1 MKAAYFTAIRKIEVR
16 DEPAPALSR
25 HDQVLLRIDRVGICG
40 SDVHYFTDGRI
51 GDDCVPLPASLGHEC
66 AGTVVEVGR
75 EVEGLSPGDR
85 VAVDPAIA
93 CGACDQCRQGRANT
107 CRNMNFMGCPG
118 QGPGAAREYYVLPAK
133 NCILAPDAMSLDQ
146 AALVEP
152 LAVGLYSVRMAALR
166 PGAKIGILGGGPIG
180 LGVLLAAKAGGA
192 CTAFATDLLEPRLAV
207 ARSCGADWT
216 KKAIKDDAPA
226 ADELENAIRDRA
238 PEGLDV
244 VFECSGDPNSID
256 QAQRLLVP
264 GGTLIM
270 IGIQPTVHVKFDA
283 HLMRRMELTFKNVRR
298 QDACMKPVVDL
309 MSAGKINADAMLT
322 HHFPLERIQDAF
334 ELVAAYGDGVVKA
347 MIDVSRE

>member
-1 MKAAYFTAIRKIEVR
+1 MKAAYFTAIRQIEVR

-25 HDQVLLRIDRVGICG
+25 PDEVLLRIDRMGVCG
-40 SDVHYFTDGRI
+40 SDVHYYTDGQI

-75 EVEGLSPGDR
+75 EVGGLSPGDR

-93 CGACDQCRQGRANT
+93 CDTCDQCLQGRVNT
-107 CRNMNFMGCPG
+107 CRDMNFMGCPG

-133 NCILAPDAMSLDQ
+133 NCIPVPASMSLDQ

-152 LAVGLYSVRMAALR
+152 LAVGLYSLRMAELR
-166 PGAKIGILGGGPIG
+166 AGANIGILGSGPIG
-180 LGVLLAAKAGGA
+180 LGVLLAAKATGD
-192 CTAFATDLLEPRLAV
+192 CTSFVTDLLDPRLSV
-207 ARSCGADWT
+207 AQNCGADWT
-216 KKAIKDDAPA
+216 KKAIKDDTPA
-226 ADELENAIRDRA
+226 AEELENAIRGRV

-270 IGIQPTVHVKFDA
+270 IGIPPTVHVQFHA

-309 MSAGKINADAMLT
+309 MSAGKINADPMLT
-322 HHFPLERIQDAF
+322 HHFPLDRIQDAF
-334 ELVAAYGDGVVKA
+334 ELVADYGDGVVKA
-347 MIDVSRE
+347 MVDVG